1 MSSPFSQH
9 HYHLPPNIHTE
20 LATPCS
26 SYTAQLA
33 HHCHAFHPDH
43 VNRAVA
49 HALSSTWR
57 QSIPLLY
64 LEHSF
69 FLKKKRPNSHVTA
82 LWTPLDPQ
90 TPLHRI
96 ISFFP
101 VFPLS
106 LGSIVAL
113 ATSGYHCYQYPPAL
127 VMSSLK
133 VGLCWAQSLAW
144 GHTQSLLVVSGWLNE
159 SINNIKIF
167 FWYAWINPEW
177 CR

>member
-1 MSSPFSQH
+1 M
-9 HYHLPPNIHTE
+9 LK
-20 LATPCS
+20 L
-26 SYTAQLA
+26 
-33 HHCHAFHPDH
+33 HCAACPSLLC
-43 VNRAVA
+43 
-49 HALSSTWR
+49 LSSR
-57 QSIPLLY
+57 SCQSCCCSCSFLY
-64 LEHSF
+64 LETIHSSSLPRTLL
-69 FLKKKRPNSHVTA
+69 FLKKKRSNSHVTA

-96 ISFFP
+96 ISFFS